1 MLRQGIFLRNNIPK
15 IPQVPW
21 EGACAPS
28 LGSKTQPGIAWNS
41 ELDSGELPPS
51 QFQGFQLL
59 FPPLFPKNR
68 SFAIPGALEPRLRL
82 TSKQGK
88 RLECHGFTRFG
99 HFPWNFE
106 GDSHLPPLPEFHL
119 SFPWDGSSGDVGNSR
134 NLGISI
140 PERNC
145 FCLGATSWLWFNPSS
160 FPKEF
165 LGRSTTGSIG
175 GVE

>member
-1 MLRQGIFLRNNIPK
+1 MKCWNLTLKSLHIPRYSGMLRQGIFLRNNIPK

-41 ELDSGELPPS
+41 EPDSGELPPS

-59 FPPLFPKNR
+59 FPPLFPKNW

-88 RLECHGFTRFG
+88 RLECHGFTCFG
-99 HFPWNFE
+99 HFGIGILRVIPI
-106 GDSHLPPLPEFHL
+106 SHHSL
-119 SFPWDGSSGDVGNSR
+119 SSISAFPGMAPQGM
-134 NLGISI
+134 LGTAGI
-140 PERNC
+140 
-145 FCLGATSWLWFNPSS
+145 W
-160 FPKEF
+160 EF
-165 LGRSTTGSIG
+165 LSQSGIVSA
-175 GVE
+175 